1 MNIKRINLLFLAFV
15 FAGAIVLCLKL
26 NLTFIG
32 ENTNKGKVQLFF
44 DQGSGYTEEESLT
57 AFWNKG
63 EAKFKIGNKFKNA
76 INVRLDPTDLDAN
89 SVNITKM
96 KFSII
101 GVDIFTINAENFSE
115 HLSILNDISQISY
128 QSDDVHF
135 LISGNDSSCNLD
147 GELLN
152 EIDKIYS
159 KVKM

>member
-76 INVRLDPTDLDAN
+76 INVRL
-89 SVNITKM
+89 VYWHI
-96 KFSII
+96 
-101 GVDIFTINAENFSE
+101 DI
-115 HLSILNDISQISY
+115 
-128 QSDDVHF
+128 
-135 LISGNDSSCNLD
+135 
-147 GELLN
+147 
-152 EIDKIYS
+152 
-159 KVKM
+159 